1 MIRSFKGVWPSIA
14 PSALVSSDACIIGDV
29 EIGERCSV
37 WPGAVIRGDCSVLT
51 PGLRTKIGKNTHI
64 EDNAVV
70 HATEFIGDNVVI
82 GHGAVVEAMR
92 VGCNVIIGDNATVL
106 TFAEIGDW
114 CIVGAGALVKK
125 GMKVPDGSFVAGVP
139 GQIRTITSKQRA
151 AIEETVAA
159 VAELLDAYGGEPL

>member
-1 MIRSFKGVWPSIA
+1 MIRSFKGVWPRIA
-14 PSALVSSDACIIGDV
+14 PSAFVSVDASIIGDV
-29 EIGERCSV
+29 EIGDGCSV
-37 WPGAVIRGDCSVLT
+37 WPGAVIRGDCSVLMS
-51 PGLRTKIGKNTHI
+51 GLRTRIGRNSHI

-92 VGCNVIIGDNATVL
+92 VGNNVIIGDNATVL

-114 CIVGAGALVKK
+114 CIIGAGALVKK

-139 GQIRTITSKQRA
+139 GQIKEITPKQRA
-151 AIEETVAA
+151 AIEETVEG
-159 VAELLDAYGGEPL
+159 VVKLLESYEGESF